1 MKHNPKHSAESELHR
16 LSERMLQAGTKAGKK
31 AGDVAQQAMREWASI
46 WHRVLGEY
54 GYFPT
59 ERNGKPSRAE
69 IAERAYHIWQSK
81 GCPSGTCEED
91 WNQAE
96 RQLTAH

>member
-59 ERNGKPSRAE
+59 ERNGKPSARKS
-69 IAERAYHIWQSK
+69 R
-81 GCPSGTCEED
+81 SGPTTFGSPKD
-91 WNQAE
+91 
-96 RQLTAH
+96 AHPEPAKKIGIRPNAN